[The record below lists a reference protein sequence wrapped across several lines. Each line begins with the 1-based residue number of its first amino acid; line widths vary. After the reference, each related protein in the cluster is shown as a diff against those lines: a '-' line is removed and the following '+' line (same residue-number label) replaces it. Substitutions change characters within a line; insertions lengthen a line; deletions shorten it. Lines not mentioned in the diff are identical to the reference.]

1 MRRREV
7 IAGALLAALAAVE
20 GIAQHAERVR
30 LVGMLMGIPSEDAGA
45 KYRAAALEGT
55 LAALGW
61 SRERNL
67 QIEYRWA
74 DGGPDHLRAAAQEL
88 VALGCE
94 VNRCSLDG
102 GRFGGR
108 ARDALDSDRG
118 RRHVRSRCERA
129 CEKPRAP

>member
-1 MRRREV
+1 MRQREV

-30 LVGMLMGIPSEDAGA
+30 LVGMLMGIPSEDEEA
-45 KYRAAALEGT
+45 KSRAAALEGT

-94 VNRCSLDG
+94 VIVARRSFSMVGNRGHC
-102 GRFGGR
+102 
-108 ARDALDSDRG
+108 ALLGATAAGEGLPRG
-118 RRHVRSRCERA
+118 
-129 CEKPRAP
+129 